1 MKTDWLHPALLGTVI
16 LAVVLLLGSFM
27 TEEAPPLRTPHTEI
41 ASAERQVPEE
51 TQAVPDPLYRL
62 GIREGRVAILD
73 GTGGKTL
80 RVTEMPASS
89 LPDPDRLALTQ
100 EIPVYSEEDLAH
112 LLEDYGS

>member
-1 MKTDWLHPALLGTVI
+1 MKTDWLRPALLGTVI
-16 LAVVLLLGSFM
+16 LAVVLLLGSFLRKEEPQPPAPL
-27 TEEAPPLRTPHTEI
+27 TESTPM
-41 ASAERQVPEE
+41 ERQVPEGND
-51 TQAVPDPLYRL
+51 AADDPLYRL
-62 GIREGRVAILD
+62 GIREGRVAVLD

-89 LPDPDRLALTQ
+89 LPEPDRLALTQ

>member
-1 MKTDWLHPALLGTVI
+1 MKTDWLRPALLGTVI

-27 TEEAPPLRTPHTEI
+27 TAEAPQLRTPHTEI
-41 ASAERQVPEE
+41 ASAERQAPEE

-89 LPDPDRLALTQ
+89 LPEPDRLALAQ